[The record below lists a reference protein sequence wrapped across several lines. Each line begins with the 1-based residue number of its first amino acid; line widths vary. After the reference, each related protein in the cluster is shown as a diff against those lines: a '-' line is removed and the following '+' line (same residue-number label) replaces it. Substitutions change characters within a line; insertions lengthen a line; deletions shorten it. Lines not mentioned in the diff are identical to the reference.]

1 MEQSAAGSM
10 TVIYVYSSCKN
21 KKHNNVLQ
29 GFCLCNKL
37 LQYSLSTQLAGQKS
51 YKKANLLVYI
61 QFCMNTELKF
71 LLRLSICTVN
81 LTIEHVYM
89 VFLQVYVTLQDDK
102 IHCSFNL
109 FVGCMYHFP
118 SFLNWFSVCESLLS
132 WLRSTSESSL
142 AVAYI
147 YPITAT
153 QGM

>member
-1 MEQSAAGSM
+1 MQS
-10 TVIYVYSSCKN
+10 Y
-21 KKHNNVLQ
+21 
-29 GFCLCNKL
+29 KL

-118 SFLNWFSVCESLLS
+118 SFLN
-132 WLRSTSESSL
+132 
-142 AVAYI
+142 
-147 YPITAT
+147 
-153 QGM
+153 